1 MLFFFQKK
9 EIQANKEISD
19 LVVKV
24 KAGEETL
31 SNKDELKSLCKEFR
45 KYLSQEGKV
54 KRVIFQRQVTH
65 VKDVLTQQI
74 VIDRDERKIIV
85 NMNVSILKRMNQ
97 EEGKGYFLVKRQTST
112 ANYVRKMTEACMN

>member
-1 MLFFFQKK
+1 M
-9 EIQANKEISD
+9 
-19 LVVKV
+19 KV

-54 KRVIFQRQVTH
+54 KHVIFDRQVTH
-65 VKDVLTQQI
+65 VKNIHTQQI